1 MKNQIEYPLSQMY
14 LLLCSEQISMGFIIN
29 NFMRQVLITV
39 WKATASFMT
48 SHCKWNHNQQTMSI
62 NSKPVKLPLK
72 YLYCD

>member
-14 LLLCSEQISMGFIIN
+14 LLLCSEQISMGFI
-29 NFMRQVLITV
+29 LITI
-39 WKATASFMT
+39 WKAAASFMT

-62 NSKPVKLPLK
+62 NSKPVKMALK

>member
-1 MKNQIEYPLSQMY
+1 MKNQNRVPAFTKVFTSVFRADFN
-14 LLLCSEQISMGFIIN
+14 GFYY

-39 WKATASFMT
+39 WKAAASFMT

-62 NSKPVKLPLK
+62 NGKPVKMALK